1 MHFLLCLLMS
11 CSASLWAQ
19 EINLDKIEILV
30 DGSSTAYLGEQYKA
44 TISLNQALPE
54 SYEMIVTVNGRSLRA
69 QNNKAVYTANAVAV
83 GEKTYSIKVTLK
95 GAEDGL
101 QVLTKKESYWVR
113 LPAVTVVG
121 DKMNVFFV
129 GVDNPITVTTP
140 DISPEAM
147 KVSIRG
153 GGELRKTNKNQYVA
167 TFEKPGLVK
176 VRVENKEN
184 LKTYY
189 FDFRVKNI
197 PNPVV
202 KLGKRGSCTLSAKE
216 LQETLAMY
224 QKTPALGAWLENFD
238 FEARCQ
244 VTGFTFLHYDK
255 KRKKQELANKGATLE
270 ASIITS
276 LKKAKSGDVFIF
288 TNIKGTCPMDK
299 EDRELSS
306 LVIQIK

>member
-30 DGSSTAYLGEQYKA
+30 DGSSTVYLGEQYKA

-121 DKMNVFFV
+121 DKMNVF
-129 GVDNPITVTTP
+129 
-140 DISPEAM
+140 
-147 KVSIRG
+147 
-153 GGELRKTNKNQYVA
+153 L
-167 TFEKPGLVK
+167 
-176 VRVENKEN
+176 
-184 LKTYY
+184 
-189 FDFRVKNI
+189 
-197 PNPVV
+197 
-202 KLGKRGSCTLSAKE
+202 
-216 LQETLAMY
+216 
-224 QKTPALGAWLENFD
+224 
-238 FEARCQ
+238 
-244 VTGFTFLHYDK
+244 
-255 KRKKQELANKGATLE
+255 
-270 ASIITS
+270 
-276 LKKAKSGDVFIF
+276 
-288 TNIKGTCPMDK
+288 
-299 EDRELSS
+299 
-306 LVIQIK
+306 